1 MKKFVKKLV
10 KLFLIAIIALVVL
23 IAVIV
28 GGVFLLRGRVNH
40 FSKSY
45 FSDKQNKEDAMQQIQ
60 LESGEEIQTLE
71 DGLLVVRLDGD
82 DSLDAFLEQGGAST
96 DQELLEFITS
106 YMKTA
111 DNLSIETAGFG
122 CSTLQ
127 APAVDGGYYF
137 GRKEFL
143 HPLSIEG
150 FCVEGLIDY
159 QFRQLSKQS
168 FEILLEAGENANQNK
183 IKQEVIA
190 QMNSILKQ
198 KKLRDI
204 YFEVRFA
211 ERIVADLKTGK
222 KPLVIPLERRG

>member
-1 MKKFVKKLV
+1 MLGE
-10 KLFLIAIIALVVL
+10 LIENENIPLKINR
-23 IAVIV
+23 IV
-28 GGVFLLRGRVNH
+28 CCGEPLSHGLRGYLEKTFHAEVVNFYGASESLAMGVEIKEKDGMYLFDDLNLIEVINGEMYLTCLYNYVQPLIRYH
-40 FSKSY
+40 I
-45 FSDKQNKEDAMQQIQ
+45 SDRLVIRDA
-60 LESGEEIQTLE
+60 ETEIQPFTKADIVLCRNE
-71 DGLLVVRLDGD
+71 DVLW
-82 DSLDAFLEQGGAST
+82 FETNQG
-96 DQELLEFITS
+96 E
-106 YMKTA
+106 
-111 DNLSIETAGFG
+111 
-122 CSTLQ
+122 
-127 APAVDGGYYF
+127 
-137 GRKEFL
+137 KEFL

-204 YFEVRFA
+204 HFEVRFA